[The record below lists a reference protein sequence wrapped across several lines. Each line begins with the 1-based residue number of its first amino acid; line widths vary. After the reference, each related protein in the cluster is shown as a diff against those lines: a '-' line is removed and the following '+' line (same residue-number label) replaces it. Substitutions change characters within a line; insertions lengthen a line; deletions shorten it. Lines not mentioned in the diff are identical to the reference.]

1 MYIFTACT
9 VPSFKLTKIEPMPE
23 SCVNIVKPEY
33 FLQTKIP
40 VQIAMPIA
48 LPDYKT
54 LFNDKYL

>member
-1 MYIFTACT
+1 MNISTACT
-9 VPSFKLTKIEPMPE
+9 VPSFKLTKTEPMPE

-33 FLQTKIP
+33 FLQTKVP

-54 LFNDKYL
+54 LFND